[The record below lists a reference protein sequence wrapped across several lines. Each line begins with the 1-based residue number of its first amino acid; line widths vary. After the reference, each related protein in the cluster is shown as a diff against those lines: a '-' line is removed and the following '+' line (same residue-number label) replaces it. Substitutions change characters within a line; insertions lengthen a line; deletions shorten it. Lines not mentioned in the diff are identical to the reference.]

1 MGFDRQIGYGLLSIR
16 ELWVLIRN
24 RLGGPKIL
32 WVITDYGL
40 SQVWVKTESTVLQI
54 VDALPVRK
62 KLPFFREVAGS
73 SAISAGCSL
82 SSPLS
87 SAVSRAE
94 ELIARSLV
102 SGATRHVDRFSDR
115 DKRLSLGRVAQ
126 RRSRKCATSF
136 GRAGGTTGK
145 QVGNASPRSPPLG
158 RSGHKNASTKLFKLF

>member
-94 ELIARSLV
+94 ELIARSSV
-102 SGATRHVDRFSDR
+102 SGADSSCE
-115 DKRLSLGRVAQ
+115 KPCSLPSPESINLRPCVSCAFAAFCPRIVIIWWSH
-126 RRSRKCATSF
+126 RRECHGVIPMF
-136 GRAGGTTGK
+136 
-145 QVGNASPRSPPLG
+145 
-158 RSGHKNASTKLFKLF
+158 FYY